1 MKRVLVTGAGGCIG
15 RHLVPA
21 LVARGWEVHALTSG
35 RRDGEGL
42 PVSAATAVPGVTWH
56 AGNLLRAGDAE
67 AIVRAAAP
75 THLVHLAWYIAP
87 GRWAAA
93 PENFEW
99 VQASLA
105 LVRAFKAHGGMR
117 VVTAGSCL
125 EYDWRYGYC
134 SETRTPCTPHTIYG
148 ACKHA
153 LQILTSAMT
162 QDGSLASAW
171 ARIFF
176 VYGPHEHPDRLVA
189 AVIRSLLT
197 GEPAR
202 TSHGRQVRDYLFVE
216 DVADALA
223 RLLESDVTGPIN
235 VASGQAI
242 ALRDIISEIGRQ
254 TGRSELIQLG
264 AIPQAITDT
273 PLVVADT
280 SRLTAELDWQP
291 RWDLAGGIEKTI
303 AWWRQELAARTGQE
317 AAR

>member
-35 RRDGEGL
+35 RGRGDGLSDSE
-42 PVSAATAVPGVTWH
+42 VKAVPGVTWH
-56 AGNLLRAGDAE
+56 TGNLLRAGDAE
-67 AIVRAAAP
+67 AVVRAASP

-105 LVRAFKAHGGMR
+105 LVGAFKAHGGTR

-134 SETRTPCTPHTIYG
+134 SETLTPCTPHTIYG

-162 QDGSLASAW
+162 RDGSLASAW

-176 VYGPHEHPDRLVA
+176 VYGPYEHPDRLVA
-189 AVIRSLLT
+189 AVIRSLVA

-202 TSHGRQVRDYLFVE
+202 TSHGRQVRDYLFVD
-216 DVADALA
+216 DVADALV
-223 RLLESDVTGPIN
+223 RVLESDVTGPIN

-242 ALRDIISEIGRQ
+242 ALRDIISQVGEQ

-264 AIPQAITDT
+264 AIPQASTDT
-273 PLVVADT
+273 PLVVADI
-280 SRLTAELDWQP
+280 SRLTAELDWRP
-291 RWDLAGGIEKTI
+291 RWDLARGIEKTI
-303 AWWRQELAARTGQE
+303 AWWRQELAARAGQG

>member
-1 MKRVLVTGAGGCIG
+1 MKRVLVTGASGCIG

-21 LVARGWEVHALTSG
+21 LVARGWEVHALTSERSRVLG
-35 RRDGEGL
+35 RLDSDAKSGQ
-42 PVSAATAVPGVTWH
+42 GVTWH
-56 AGNLLRAGDAE
+56 TGNLLRAGDAE
-67 AIVRAAAP
+67 SVVHAASP
-75 THLVHLAWYIAP
+75 THLVHLAWYVAP

-105 LVRAFKAHGGMR
+105 LIRAFKAHSGTR

-153 LQILTSAMT
+153 LQILTSALA
-162 QDGSLASAW
+162 GEGALASAW

-176 VYGPHEHPDRLVA
+176 VYGLHEHPDRLVA

-216 DVADALA
+216 DVADVLV

-242 ALRDIISEIGRQ
+242 TLRDIVSEIGRQ

-264 AIPQAITDT
+264 AISQAATDT

-280 SRLTAELDWQP
+280 SRLAAELEWRP
-291 RWDLAGGIEKTI
+291 RWDLERGIEKTI
-303 AWWRQELAARTGQE
+303 AWWRQELAARANQG

>member
-1 MKRVLVTGAGGCIG
+1 MKRVLVTGASGCIG

-21 LVARGWEVHALTSG
+21 LVARGWEVHALTSK
-35 RRDGEGL
+35 RTRADAL
-42 PVSAATAVPGVTWH
+42 PASGAQASPDVTWH
-56 AGNLLRAGDAE
+56 TGSLLHAGDAE
-67 AIVRAAAP
+67 SVVRAASP
-75 THLVHLAWYIAP
+75 THLLHLAWYIAP

-105 LVRAFKAHGGMR
+105 LIGAFKAHNGTR

-134 SETRTPCTPHTIYG
+134 SETLTPCTPHTIYG

-153 LQILTSAMT
+153 LQILTSALAR
-162 QDGSLASAW
+162 DGSLASAW

-216 DVADALA
+216 DVADALV
-223 RLLESDVTGPIN
+223 RLLESDVIGPIN

-242 ALRDIISEIGRQ
+242 TLRDIVSEIGRQ

-264 AIPQAITDT
+264 AIPQATTDT

-280 SRLTAELDWQP
+280 SRLTAELEWQP
-291 RWDLAGGIEKTI
+291 RWDLERGIEKTI
-303 AWWRQELAARTGQE
+303 AWWRQELAARAGQG
-317 AAR
+317 AAQ

>member
-21 LVARGWEVHALTSG
+21 LVERGWDVHALTSG
-35 RRDGEGL
+35 RTRAEGIL
-42 PVSAATAVPGVTWH
+42 ESGAKVGQGVTWH
-56 AGNLLRAGDAE
+56 TGDLLRTGDAE
-67 AIVRAAAP
+67 KVVAAASP

-93 PENFEW
+93 PENFDW
-99 VQASLA
+99 VQASLG
-105 LVRAFKAHGGMR
+105 LVRAFKAHGGSR

-134 SETRTPCTPHTIYG
+134 SEALTPCTPHTIYG

-153 LQILTSAMT
+153 LQILTSAVAR
-162 QDGSLASAW
+162 DGSLASAW

-176 VYGPHEHPDRLVA
+176 IYGPHEHPDRLVA
-189 AVIRSLLT
+189 AVVRSLLA

-216 DVADALA
+216 DVADALV

-235 VASGQAI
+235 IASGQAI
-242 ALRDIISEIGRQ
+242 ALRDIIFRIGQ
-254 TGRSELIQLG
+254 QMGRSELIQLG
-264 AIPQAITDT
+264 AIPQATTDT
-273 PLVVADT
+273 PIVVGDT

-291 RWDLAGGIEKTI
+291 RWDLAQGIEKTI
-303 AWWRQELAARTGQE
+303 AWWRQELAARTGQG